1 MQLSRLLPAVAI
13 AAAVGAA
20 SAAGNPQAG
29 EKIYERCAGC
39 HSLGQDRAGPRHCG
53 LIGRRAGTVAGFDYS
68 PAMKRSGLV
77 WDKATLDRFLADPMN
92 VVPGTAMGYAGI
104 DDKQERTDLI
114 AYLEAAGKCK

>member
-1 MQLSRLLPAVAI
+1 MRLSRLLPAVAL
-13 AAAVGAA
+13 AAALGSA

-77 WDKATLDRFLADPMN
+77 WNKATLDRFLADPMK

>member
-1 MQLSRLLPAVAI
+1 MQLSRLLPAVAL